1 MPTKTGIS
9 HEELRRVNTS
19 ALLTWVHYH
28 GPTTQARLTRELGLN
43 RSTIGDLTWQMDG
56 ISRGAERPWLMR
68 RVADVDAKTV
78 RVGLQRS
85 IALSRV
91 LQVVPAHDVAAY
103 DSIPLLP
110 SRFQNVTL

>member
-1 MPTKTGIS
+1 VFVTLPTGK
-9 HEELRRVNTS
+9 RY
-19 ALLTWVHYH
+19 AF
-28 GPTTQARLTRELGLN
+28 
-43 RSTIGDLTWQMDG
+43 IGDLTWQMDG
-56 ISRGAERPWLMR
+56 ISRGAERQWLMR

-78 RVGLQRS
+78 GVGLQRI

-110 SRFQNVTL
+110 SRFPSVTL